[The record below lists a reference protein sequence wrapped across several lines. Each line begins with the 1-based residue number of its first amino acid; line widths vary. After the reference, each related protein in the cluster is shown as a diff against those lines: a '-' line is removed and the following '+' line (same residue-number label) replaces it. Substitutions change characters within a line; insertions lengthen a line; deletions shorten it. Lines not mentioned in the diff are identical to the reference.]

1 MVCKMKLKKSIV
13 LGANGYLGLHLAH
26 YINNY
31 GIETEALDSVLKE
44 TGSVVRC
51 KKANIL
57 DIFDLQQIDWNV
69 DYVFHFAGLTGTY
82 NGFDEYPEYIKVN
95 ETGLLNVLTSIRN
108 SPYRPHL
115 IFPSTRL
122 VYKGSERPILEDA
135 PKEAKTV
142 YAANKIANELL
153 IEAYRNA
160 FNIDYTIFRICVPY
174 GNIFGTNYSYG
185 TIGFFIDQARKHG
198 LIKLY
203 GDGSLRRTFTHVQ
216 DVCNQIITVSLK
228 EISKGEIY
236 NIAGE
241 NYSLKE
247 VALLIAQK
255 YGAKVEFTNWP
266 EMDLKIESGHT
277 VFDSQ
282 KIDTVLRNSLSTR
295 FSRWVNNL
303 K

>member
-1 MVCKMKLKKSIV
+1 MKLKKSIV

-26 YINNY
+26 YMSNY
-31 GIETEALDSVLKE
+31 GIETEVFDSVSKE
-44 TGSVVRC
+44 TGSTVHC
-51 KKANIL
+51 KLVNIL
-57 DIFDLQQIDWNV
+57 DMLDLQRIDWNV

-82 NGFDEYPEYIKVN
+82 NGFDRYPEYIKAN
-95 ETGLLNVLTSIRN
+95 EAGLLNVLTSIRN

-115 IFPSTRL
+115 IFPSSRL
-122 VYKGSERPILEDA
+122 VYKGSEIPIVEDA

-142 YAANKIANELL
+142 YAANKIACELL
-153 IEAYRNA
+153 LEAYRNA
-160 FNIDYTIFRICVPY
+160 FDIGYTIFRICVPY

-236 NIAGE
+236 NIEGE

-247 VALLIAQK
+247 VALLIAEK
-255 YGAKVEFTNWP
+255 YGAKVEFTDWP
-266 EMDLKIESGHT
+266 EMDLRIESGHT
-277 VFDSQ
+277 VFDSK
-282 KIDTVLRNSLSTR
+282 KINAIIQRSLSMK
-295 FSRWVNNL
+295 FSNWVNDL